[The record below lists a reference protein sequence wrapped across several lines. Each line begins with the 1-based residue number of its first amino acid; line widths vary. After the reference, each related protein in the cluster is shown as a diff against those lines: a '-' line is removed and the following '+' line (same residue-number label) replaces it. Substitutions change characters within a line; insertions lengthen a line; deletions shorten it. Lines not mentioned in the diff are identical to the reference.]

1 MTDLPSPY
9 PYFGGKAK
17 VAGEIW
23 KRLGDVTVYVEP
35 FLGSGALWLAH
46 PAHYKAIRSAV
57 VNDIDGMIVNFWR
70 AAQHDPEQVA
80 VWADNPAFECDL
92 HARHIWLVK
101 QKQELKD
108 RLEGDPD
115 FYDVKIAGWW
125 VWGMS
130 QWIGSGF
137 CSGRG
142 SWTSVDGVMTKV
154 DTGQGVT
161 RSRSHLGDAGQ
172 GVERLNQDLIAYIT
186 ALSDAYREVRV
197 TCGDW
202 SRVLKPAVAWG
213 LRLKDPTLTGI
224 VLDPPYSHQ
233 ERDKAIYAEDYDID
247 GEVRQWALD
256 NGSNP
261 NLRIAYCTYKDAD
274 SETRFRDAGWDAHYW
289 KAHGGYANRSNGRG
303 RENKDREVV
312 WFSPYCVKRVRH
324 VQAGLWSEE
333 EE

>member
-23 KRLGDVTVYVEP
+23 KRLGDVPCYVEP

-130 QWIGSGF
+130 QWIGHGF

-161 RSRSHLGDAGQ
+161 RQRSHLGDAGQ
-172 GVERLNQDLIAYIT
+172 GVKRLNQDLIAYIT

-202 SRVLKPAVAWG
+202 SRVVKPSVLWG
-213 LRLKDPTLTGI
+213 VNDNNPALSGV
-224 VLDPPYSHQ
+224 VLDPPYSHA
-233 ERDKAIYAEDYDID
+233 ERAPNIYAHDEDVD
-247 GEVRQWALD
+247 GSVREWCLA
-256 NGSNP
+256 NGHRKS
-261 NLRIAYCTYKDAD
+261 LRIAYCTYKDED

-324 VQAGLWSEE
+324 VQAGLWSEVE
-333 EE
+333 